1 MLQQPKCCL
10 QVLKSPHWTLVT
22 LLLCNAAAL
31 EVSHDAVI
39 AYQTSMHCM
48 LFCRYADSLTLVGF
62 LQALPIFLDKLLSP
76 LLSVV
81 LSVTAVLL
89 VGKPCCCSCLYT
101 CTLHHI

>member
-1 MLQQPKCCL
+1 MAAAVAAAYTDAVP
-10 QVLKSPHWTLVT
+10 VLATVGAKYA
-22 LLLCNAAAL
+22 AAAL
-31 EVSHDAVI
+31 EVSYDAVI

-48 LFCRYADSLTLVGF
+48 LFCRNADSLTLVGS

-89 VGKPCCCSCLYT
+89 VGKSCCCSCLYT